1 MNNKDLIKESYYM
14 LGKRVQLISTT
25 DEYTSL
31 TYGDLGT
38 INYIDDIGTVFV
50 TWDNGS
56 NLGLVPGVDRWKI
69 IHD

>member
-1 MNNKDLIKESYYM
+1 MDTKEIMKQCYHL

-25 DEYTSL
+25 DPYTNL
-31 TYGDLGT
+31 KYGDLGT
-38 INYIDDIGTVFV
+38 INYIDDVGTVFV
-50 TWDNGS
+50 SWDNGS

>member
-1 MNNKDLIKESYYM
+1 MNSSDLIKESYYM

-38 INYIDDIGTVFV
+38 INYIDDVGTVFIS
-50 TWDNGS
+50 WDNGS

>member
-1 MNNKDLIKESYYM
+1 MNNTDLIKESYYM

-25 DEYTSL
+25 DQYTSL

-38 INYIDDIGTVFV
+38 INYIDDIGTVFIS
-50 TWDNGS
+50 WDNGS